1 MLLDQRSHIFND
13 MKKKKI
19 NMHEKKLKRL
29 DKKISDLK
37 EIESDANSKRCQCH
51 DGKET
56 GQELN
61 L

>member
-1 MLLDQRSHIFND
+1 
-13 MKKKKI
+13 
-19 NMHEKKLKRL
+19 MHEKKLKRL
-29 DKKISDLK
+29 DTKNNLGFDRDWEWCENK
-37 EIESDANSKRCQCH
+37 KRCQCH